1 MFFNYDQYVN
11 QKILSKI
18 NEKCNINLK
27 WRKRIKLCLCY
38 DYMFLIFKKDVLN
51 LVFMVIIVIC
61 YVLLIVEKIG
71 YVIFSLEFVLSVNL
85 DGWEYFVI

>member
-1 MFFNYDQYVN
+1 
-11 QKILSKI
+11 
-18 NEKCNINLK
+18 
-27 WRKRIKLCLCY
+27 
-38 DYMFLIFKKDVLN
+38 MFLIFKKDVLN

-71 YVIFSLEFVLSVNL
+71 YVIFSLEFVLGVNL